1 MEVHHHPDLHHN
13 RKKFKEYLL
22 EFVMIFLAVSLGFL
36 AESLRE
42 GIGDREKERQYIVSL
57 VNDLR
62 ADTSNITQ
70 AIDSNMKKM
79 DSLTA
84 MISLSRKNLADEEVR
99 KSLYRFTALW
109 VGRYYM
115 FGSQDA
121 TMMQLK
127 NGGGLRLIRRDH
139 VADSIALYDNE
150 IKDVLAA
157 GELYREAFVAG
168 LDAAEQIIDYT
179 AYNDPAYED
188 VWHGAPKV
196 LLPLVT
202 EDPQK
207 IHLFYNKIDF
217 EIGATR
223 NYINNMKDRLPIMVR
238 LIGFLQREYDLE

>member
-13 RKKFKEYLL
+13 RKKFREYLL
-22 EFVMIFLAVSLGFL
+22 EFVMIFLAVSLGFI

-42 GIGDREKERQYIVSL
+42 NIGDREKEKQYIVSL
-57 VNDLR
+57 VNDLK
-62 ADTSNITQ
+62 ADTANITH
-70 AIDSNMKKM
+70 AINSNMKKM
-79 DSLTA
+79 DSLKA
-84 MISLSRKNLADEEVR
+84 MMGLSRKSLGDKEVR
-99 KSLYRFTALW
+99 KSLYKYTALW
-109 VGRYYM
+109 VGRFYM

-150 IKDVLAA
+150 LKDVLAA
-157 GELYREAFVAG
+157 GELYREAYMGG
-168 LDAAEQIIDYT
+168 LNAAHEVIDYT
-179 AYNDPAYED
+179 AYDDPAFED
-188 VWHGAPKV
+188 VWQGTPKV

-207 IHLFYNKIDF
+207 MHLLYNKIDF

-223 NYINNMKDRLPIMVR
+223 NYINNMKDRLPIMAR
-238 LIGFLQREYDLE
+238 LIGFLKQEYDLD

>member
-13 RKKFKEYLL
+13 RKKFREYLL
-22 EFVMIFLAVSLGFL
+22 EFVMIFLAVSLGFI

-42 GIGDREKERQYIVSL
+42 NIGDKEKERQYIVSL
-57 VNDLR
+57 INDLKV
-62 ADTSNITQ
+62 DTSNMTQ

-79 DSLTA
+79 DSMTA
-84 MISLSRKNLADEEVR
+84 MTSLSRKSLADKEVR
-99 KSLYRFTALW
+99 KSLYMYTSLW

-157 GELYREAFVAG
+157 GELYRQAYIGG
-168 LDAAEQIIDYT
+168 LNAAQEIIDYT
-179 AYNDPAYED
+179 VYNDPAFDD
-188 VWHGAPKV
+188 VWQGTPKL

-202 EDPQK
+202 DEPQK
-207 IHLFYNKIDF
+207 VHLFYNKIDF

-223 NYINNMKDRLPIMVR
+223 NYINNMNERLPDMVR
-238 LIGFLQREYDLE
+238 LIAFLQKEYDLD